1 MPHLFNEAFRKLT
14 GTKVIRKKKV
24 RESMEVIRLYAF
36 LIFFFIVF
44 YLFWFTADAVIERRP
59 NLDAFRDFF
68 NSIIAG
74 SAVIGFL
81 SRYLVDRDGDGR
93 PDEAVRRKDD
103 DSNDDSEI
111 RD

>member
-1 MPHLFNEAFRKLT
+1 MPQIFNKLLRALT
-14 GTKVIRKKKV
+14 GTKIIRKRKV

-44 YLFWFTADAVIERRP
+44 YLFWFTADAIIEHRP

-74 SAVIGFL
+74 SAVIGLL
-81 SRYLVDRDGDGR
+81 SRYLVDKDEDGR
-93 PDEAVRRKDD
+93 PDEAVKGKDD
-103 DSNDDSEI
+103 DDEAGN
-111 RD
+111 

>member
-1 MPHLFNEAFRKLT
+1 MPRIFSRVLRALT
-14 GTKVIRKKKV
+14 GTKIIRKKKV

-36 LIFFFIVF
+36 LIIFFIIL
-44 YLFWFTADAVIERRP
+44 YIFWFTADAIIERRP

-81 SRYLVDRDGDGR
+81 SRYLVDKDEDGR

-103 DSNDDSEI
+103 ENEAGN
-111 RD
+111 

>member
-1 MPHLFNEAFRKLT
+1 MLRFFTKIIKTLT
-14 GTKVIRKKKV
+14 GTKIIRKKKV

-44 YLFWFTADAVIERRP
+44 YLLWFTADAVISRKP
-59 NLDAFRDFF
+59 NLDSFRDFF
-68 NSIIAG
+68 NSVIAG

-81 SRYLVDRDGDGR
+81 SRHLVDKDEDGR

-103 DSNDDSEI
+103 ENEAGN
-111 RD
+111 

>member
-1 MPHLFNEAFRKLT
+1 MPRFFNKALSVLT
-14 GTKVIRKKKV
+14 GTKIIRKTKV

-44 YLFWFTADAVIERRP
+44 YLFWFTADAIIEHRP

-81 SRYLVDRDGDGR
+81 SRYLVDKDEDGR
-93 PDEAVRRKDD
+93 PDEAVRGKDD
-103 DSNDDSEI
+103 DDDETG
-111 RD
+111 D

>member
-1 MPHLFNEAFRKLT
+1 MPRIFNKVLRTLT
-14 GTKVIRKKKV
+14 GARIIQKKRV

-44 YLFWFTADAVIERRP
+44 YLFWFTADAIIEHRP

-74 SAVIGFL
+74 SAVISFI

-93 PDEAVRRKDD
+93 PDEAVKGKDD
-103 DSNDDSEI
+103 DEDEAGN
-111 RD
+111 

>member
-1 MPHLFNEAFRKLT
+1 MSRVFNKIIKTLT
-14 GTKVIRKKKV
+14 GTKIIRKRKV

-44 YLFWFTADAVIERRP
+44 YLFWFTADAVIAHRP

-68 NSIIAG
+68 NSVIAG

-81 SRYLVDRDGDGR
+81 SRYLVDKDGDGR

-103 DSNDDSEI
+103 DEDETGN
-111 RD
+111 

>member
-1 MPHLFNEAFRKLT
+1 MPRIFNKALSVLT
-14 GTKVIRKKKV
+14 GTKIIRKKKV

-44 YLFWFTADAVIERRP
+44 YLFWFTADAIIERRP

-74 SAVIGFL
+74 SAVVGFL
-81 SRYLVDRDGDGR
+81 SRYLVDTDEDGR
-93 PDEAVRRKDD
+93 PDEAVRGKDD
-103 DSNDDSEI
+103 NDEAGN
-111 RD
+111 

>member
-1 MPHLFNEAFRKLT
+1 MSRFFDKAFRKLT
-14 GTKVIRKKKV
+14 GAKIIRKKKV

-44 YLFWFTADAVIERRP
+44 YLFWFTADAIIEHRP

-81 SRYLVDRDGDGR
+81 SRYLVDVDGDGR
-93 PDEAVRRKDD
+93 PDEAVKEKDD
-103 DSNDDSEI
+103 DNDEAGD
-111 RD
+111 

>member
-1 MPHLFNEAFRKLT
+1 MPRIFSRVLRALT
-14 GTKVIRKKKV
+14 GTKIIRKKKV

-36 LIFFFIVF
+36 LIFFFIIL
-44 YLFWFTADAVIERRP
+44 YIFWFTADAIIEHRP

-68 NSIIAG
+68 NRIIAG

-93 PDEAVRRKDD
+93 PDEAVKGRDD
-103 DSNDDSEI
+103 DNEAGN
-111 RD
+111 

>member
-1 MPHLFNEAFRKLT
+1 MSRFFTKIIRTLT
-14 GTKVIRKKKV
+14 GTKIIRKKKV

-44 YLFWFTADAVIERRP
+44 YLFWFTADAVIMQHP
-59 NLDAFRDFF
+59 NLDSFRDFF

-81 SRYLVDRDGDGR
+81 SRYLVDVDGDGR
-93 PDEAVRRKDD
+93 PDEAVKGKDD
-103 DSNDDSEI
+103 DNDETGD
-111 RD
+111 

>member
-1 MPHLFNEAFRKLT
+1 MPRIFNRALSVLT
-14 GTKVIRKKKV
+14 GTKIIRKRKV

-36 LIFFFIVF
+36 LIFLMIIL
-44 YLFWFTADAVIERRP
+44 YIFWFTADAFIERKP

-68 NSIIAG
+68 NSVIAG
-74 SAVIGFL
+74 SAVISFI

-103 DSNDDSEI
+103 DEDETGD
-111 RD
+111 

>member
-1 MPHLFNEAFRKLT
+1 MSRIFNKIIKTLT
-14 GTKVIRKKKV
+14 GTKIIRKRKV

-36 LIFFFIVF
+36 LIFLMIIL
-44 YLFWFTADAVIERRP
+44 YIFWFTADAFIEQKP
-59 NLDAFRDFF
+59 NLESFREFF
-68 NSIIAG
+68 NSVIAG

-103 DSNDDSEI
+103 DEDETGD
-111 RD
+111 

>member
-1 MPHLFNEAFRKLT
+1 MPRIFNKLLRALT
-14 GTKVIRKKKV
+14 GTRIIRKRKV

-36 LIFFFIVF
+36 LIFFFIFF
-44 YLFWFTADAVIERRP
+44 YLFWFTADAIAERRP

-81 SRYLVDRDGDGR
+81 SRYLVDKDNDGR
-93 PDEAVRRKDD
+93 PDEAVKGKDD
-103 DSNDDSEI
+103 DDGTGN
-111 RD
+111 

>member
-1 MPHLFNEAFRKLT
+1 MPRIFNKLLMALT
-14 GTKVIRKKKV
+14 GTRIIRKKRV

-36 LIFFFIVF
+36 LIFLMIIL
-44 YLFWFTADAVIERRP
+44 YIFWFTADAIIEHKP
-59 NLDAFRDFF
+59 NLDSFRDFF

-93 PDEAVRRKDD
+93 PDEAVKGKDD
-103 DSNDDSEI
+103 DNGETGN
-111 RD
+111 

>member
-1 MPHLFNEAFRKLT
+1 MPRIFNKLLKALT
-14 GTKVIRKKKV
+14 GTKIVRKRKV

-36 LIFFFIVF
+36 LIFFFILF
-44 YLFWFTADAVIERRP
+44 YLFWFTADAIIEHRP

-81 SRYLVDRDGDGR
+81 SRYLVDKDEDGR
-93 PDEAVRRKDD
+93 PDEAVKGKDD
-103 DSNDDSEI
+103 DDETRN
-111 RD
+111 

>member
-1 MPHLFNEAFRKLT
+1 MTKLFNKVLRALT
-14 GTKVIRKKKV
+14 GTKIIRKKKV

-44 YLFWFTADAVIERRP
+44 YLFWFTADAIIEHRP

-81 SRYLVDRDGDGR
+81 SRYLVDTDGDGR
-93 PDEAVRRKDD
+93 PDEAVTRKDD
-103 DSNDDSEI
+103 DDDEAG
-111 RD
+111 D

>member
-1 MPHLFNEAFRKLT
+1 MPRIFSKIIKVLT
-14 GTKVIRKKKV
+14 GTKIIRKTKV

-36 LIFFFIVF
+36 LIFFFIIL
-44 YLFWFTADAVIERRP
+44 YIFWFTTDAVIAHRP

-81 SRYLVDRDGDGR
+81 SRYLVDKDEDGR
-93 PDEAVRRKDD
+93 PDEAVRGKDD
-103 DSNDDSEI
+103 DDETRN
-111 RD
+111 

>member
-1 MPHLFNEAFRKLT
+1 MPRIFSRVLRILT
-14 GTKVIRKKKV
+14 GTKFIRKKRV

-44 YLFWFTADAVIERRP
+44 YLFWFTADAIIEHRP

-81 SRYLVDRDGDGR
+81 SHYLVDVDGDGR
-93 PDEAVRRKDD
+93 PDEAVGRKGDD
-103 DSNDDSEI
+103 DETGN
-111 RD
+111 

>member
-1 MPHLFNEAFRKLT
+1 MPRIFNKVLRTLT
-14 GTKVIRKKKV
+14 GTRIIQKKRV

-44 YLFWFTADAVIERRP
+44 YLFWFTADAIIEHRP

-81 SRYLVDRDGDGR
+81 SRYLVDVDGDGR
-93 PDEAVRRKDD
+93 PDEAVKGKDD
-103 DSNDDSEI
+103 EDDEAGN
-111 RD
+111 

>member
-1 MPHLFNEAFRKLT
+1 MPRIFNKVLRTLT
-14 GTKVIRKKKV
+14 GTRIIQKKRV

-44 YLFWFTADAVIERRP
+44 YLFWFTADAIIEHRP

-68 NSIIAG
+68 NSLIAG

-81 SRYLVDRDGDGR
+81 SRYLVDVDGDGR
-93 PDEAVRRKDD
+93 PDEAVKGKDD
-103 DSNDDSEI
+103 EDDEAGN
-111 RD
+111 

>member
-1 MPHLFNEAFRKLT
+1 MSRIFNNIIKTLT
-14 GTKVIRKKKV
+14 GTKIVRKRKV

-44 YLFWFTADAVIERRP
+44 YLFWFTVDAIIEHRP
-59 NLDAFRDFF
+59 NLDSFRDFF

-81 SRYLVDRDGDGR
+81 SRYLVDTDGDGR
-93 PDEAVRRKDD
+93 PDEAVKGKDD
-103 DSNDDSEI
+103 DNDEAGD
-111 RD
+111 

>member
-1 MPHLFNEAFRKLT
+1 MSKFFDKAFRKLT
-14 GTKVIRKKKV
+14 GTKIIRKKKI

-36 LIFFFIVF
+36 LIFFFIIL
-44 YLFWFTADAVIERRP
+44 YIFWFTADAVIAHRP

-68 NSIIAG
+68 NSVIAG

-103 DSNDDSEI
+103 DNETGD
-111 RD
+111 

>member
-1 MPHLFNEAFRKLT
+1 MLRIFNKLLRALT
-14 GTKVIRKKKV
+14 GTKIIRKKKV

-44 YLFWFTADAVIERRP
+44 YLFWFTADAIIQHRP

-81 SRYLVDRDGDGR
+81 SRYLVDKDGDGR
-93 PDEAVRRKDD
+93 PDEAVKGKDD
-103 DSNDDSEI
+103 EDEAGN
-111 RD
+111 

>member
-1 MPHLFNEAFRKLT
+1 MPRIFNKLFRALT
-14 GTKVIRKKKV
+14 GTRIIRKKRV

-44 YLFWFTADAVIERRP
+44 YLFWFTADAIIEHRP

-74 SAVIGFL
+74 SAVISFI

-93 PDEAVRRKDD
+93 PDEAVKGKDD
-103 DSNDDSEI
+103 DDDETGN
-111 RD
+111 

>member
-1 MPHLFNEAFRKLT
+1 MPRFFIKIIKMLT

-36 LIFFFIVF
+36 LIFFMIAL
-44 YLFWFTADAVIERRP
+44 YIFWFTVDAVISHKP
-59 NLDAFRDFF
+59 NLDSFRDFF
-68 NSIIAG
+68 NSVIAG

-93 PDEAVRRKDD
+93 PDEAVRGKDD
-103 DSNDDSEI
+103 DDETRN
-111 RD
+111 